1 MSKTTII
8 KATLMSIGLIETL
21 LFIPDNVFKG
31 YNIIGYS
38 TILGMFLMITFL
50 KTSMEKSIQ
59 ELLKLIGISF
69 AVFIPVGILLYTS
82 IRYKKVIEEDASNV
96 ENYTT
101 LKVITTILL
110 LLQTYIL
117 GTYILNKT
125 MSINQSLT
133 LLMVS
138 ILNTFV
144 SGLLWREVAFFVTD
158 G

>member
-1 MSKTTII
+1 
-8 KATLMSIGLIETL
+8 MSIGLIETL